1 MMIFLAG
8 CQNIDIEI
16 DNELKVLDNS
26 DSEELTFILEL
37 NTKNNSPEDV
47 EEFTKYLSD
56 FIVQREPSSVYG
68 YYISEDGNKV
78 TLIER
83 YNNSQDGIQHGIDFI
98 NGPNFDKFFEIFEN
112 DVDLLW
118 HSYTNEMS
126 GWYSLADRLGI
137 KSRNAW
143 LKYSNE
149 LKRDID
155 DKISLI
161 TN

>member
-8 CQNIDIEI
+8 CQNINNEI

-98 NGPNFDKFFEIFEN
+98 NGPNFDKFFEIFEIEKFI
-112 DVDLLW
+112 
-118 HSYTNEMS
+118 T
-126 GWYSLADRLGI
+126 LGYPTDEFKQFTKENGFEI
-137 KSRNAW
+137 EYRESIGGYVR
-143 LKYSNE
+143 
-149 LKRDID
+149 R
-155 DKISLI
+155 
-161 TN
+161 